1 MQYMQNMAY
10 LFITHNFG
18 VVEYLSDRIAIM
30 QGGRIVEMG
39 ETAQILQAPVHE
51 QTRRLLEAV
60 PRL

>member
-1 MQYMQNMAY
+1 MAY

-30 QGGRIVEMG
+30 QGGCIVEMG
-39 ETAQILQAPVHE
+39 DTAQILQAPAHE